1 MYGGLN
7 PTAPHGKNTKR
18 TKINRRIVFCVR
30 CECILPEI
38 AVEIAL
44 QQKETR
50 TLMPTIILHQT
61 SLWSSVKFRLGWA
74 PYAFDF
80 TSQKIYGDMLVL
92 VRRIHENAC
101 IAYVP
106 QGPEMV
112 PDEDSKGIFLESL
125 SQNLMEHL
133 PDDCT
138 FIRYDLPWETPYA
151 SDPARYDAG
160 GRWLGCPDPSFRELR
175 MNIGTQN
182 WNMRKALT
190 DIQPPDTVII
200 DLSVSE
206 DEMLERMK
214 PKTRYNIRLAERKG
228 VTVIEAG
235 TDRLRAWYKLY
246 MQTAERARFT
256 CHGYEHFAA
265 LFDAHRENH
274 ASASVHLLLAVA
286 DGEELAGA
294 ILSLSKKRAT
304 YLYGASANSKR
315 NYMAPYALQWQAM
328 RFARR
333 KGCTEY
339 DLFGI
344 SPTDDPTHLLY
355 GLYRFK
361 TGFGGYVMHR
371 QGCWD
376 YPLRQDEYNVYRS
389 SESLQGVFHR

>member
-1 MYGGLN
+1 M
-7 PTAPHGKNTKR
+7 
-18 TKINRRIVFCVR
+18 FCVR

-160 GRWLGCPDPSFRELR
+160 GDGWDVPTRLSGAPHEYRHPELEHAQGAYR
-175 MNIGTQN
+175 HP
-182 WNMRKALT
+182 AA
-190 DIQPPDTVII
+190 
-200 DLSVSE
+200 
-206 DEMLERMK
+206 
-214 PKTRYNIRLAERKG
+214 RYRH
-228 VTVIEAG
+228 
-235 TDRLRAWYKLY
+235 Y
-246 MQTAERARFT
+246 
-256 CHGYEHFAA
+256 
-265 LFDAHRENH
+265 
-274 ASASVHLLLAVA
+274 
-286 DGEELAGA
+286 
-294 ILSLSKKRAT
+294 
-304 YLYGASANSKR
+304 
-315 NYMAPYALQWQAM
+315 
-328 RFARR
+328 
-333 KGCTEY
+333 
-339 DLFGI
+339 
-344 SPTDDPTHLLY
+344 
-355 GLYRFK
+355 
-361 TGFGGYVMHR
+361 
-371 QGCWD
+371 
-376 YPLRQDEYNVYRS
+376 
-389 SESLQGVFHR
+389 